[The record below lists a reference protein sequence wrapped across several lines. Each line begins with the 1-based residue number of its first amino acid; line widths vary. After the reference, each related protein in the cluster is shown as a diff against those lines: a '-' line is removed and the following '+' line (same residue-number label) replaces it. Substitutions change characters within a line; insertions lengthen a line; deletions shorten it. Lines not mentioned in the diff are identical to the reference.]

1 MHISS
6 IIFDE
11 LLEQI
16 KIELKIIP
24 SHKEDSKAV
33 KLQSNR
39 NIELKPGHYDFVC
52 PVWTTCGLVTIV
64 IVSELLG
71 SRLCPSRPGLKIVSQ
86 LI

>member
-52 PVWTTCGLVTIV
+52 PVWTTC
-64 IVSELLG
+64 
-71 SRLCPSRPGLKIVSQ
+71 PGDYFHSIRIVSQ